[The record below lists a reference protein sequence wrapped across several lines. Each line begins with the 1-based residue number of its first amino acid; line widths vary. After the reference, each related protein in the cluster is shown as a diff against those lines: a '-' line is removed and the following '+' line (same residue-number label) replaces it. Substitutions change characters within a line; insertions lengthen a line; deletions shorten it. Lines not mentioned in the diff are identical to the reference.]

1 MDSSGDVVLTLQRP
15 DEPFA
20 PFPSLSVPFGQTTTA
35 SSAGSSA
42 DGSAGS
48 ADASK
53 KKLEQASTG
62 GRASPATSTE
72 SSKTEETEEPTKS
85 VTFRVSSRHL
95 ILASPVFKAQLTGG
109 WKEGQPATNGEYQI
123 TAEGWEVDAMVIFL
137 EALHCRYLKIPKTVT
152 LELLAKIAAIVDY
165 YATHEAMHLL
175 YPLWMEHLRA
185 TTPLPK
191 GPFAL
196 RELYSWI
203 CITWVFSDE
212 PNFVTVVRTAVEHG
226 RLIDLVGG
234 LPIPGAVLGKLLP
247 T

>member
-1 MDSSGDVVLTLQRP
+1 MCDYTMDSSGDVVLTLQRP

-123 TAEGWEVDAMVIFL
+123 TAEGWYVGHPDLTVADTERLKRVGAAVDEFL
-137 EALHCRYLKIPKTVT
+137 DK
-152 LELLAKIAAIVDY
+152 
-165 YATHEAMHLL
+165 
-175 YPLWMEHLRA
+175 
-185 TTPLPK
+185 
-191 GPFAL
+191 
-196 RELYSWI
+196 
-203 CITWVFSDE
+203 
-212 PNFVTVVRTAVEHG
+212 
-226 RLIDLVGG
+226 VGE
-234 LPIPGAVLGKLLP
+234 
-247 T
+247 